1 MSTFQ
6 SRFKELNRRVPI
18 DEHNVSVQFDVTKCK
33 NCTLCRRACADTQ
46 SVLDYYY
53 LPSTGDMPI
62 CVHCGQCAS
71 ACPFGA
77 IVEKND
83 VDEVRA
89 AIQDTDKI
97 VIFQTAPAVRVGLG
111 ESFGMDPG
119 AFVEGK
125 MVAALRALG
134 ADYVF
139 DTDFGAD
146 MTIMEEAMEL
156 LHRLQSEEV
165 PIPQFTS
172 CCPAWVEFLE
182 TYYPDFIPHLSSTKS
197 PISIFSPIIKT
208 WFAKKKNIDPKNIV
222 VVDVAPCTAKKAEI
236 KRPEMNASAAFW
248 NIPELRDTDI
258 SITTRELAE
267 WIKADGVDFAGL
279 DDSEFDKMFGLSS
292 GGGKIF
298 GNSGG
303 VMEAALRAAY
313 YFFTGRKAPA
323 DFVPF
328 EPVRGLEGVKKATVV
343 FGHFVIHV
351 AAISGLANARKF
363 IDEMVAAENFEDY
376 SFIEVMAC
384 PGGCI
389 GGGGQPKV
397 KLPQVKKVN
406 QARMDSLYESDV
418 QAEYKACWENPEI
431 QDLYKEFLVEPLS
444 ERAEMMLHTYFT
456 DRSDDLGDVK
466 DITPATNPLSPKYKP
481 PVEEKKEE
489 PKEESKKEDTK
500 A

>member
-1 MSTFQ
+1 MCIFWKKEKNMSTFH
-6 SRFKELNRRVPI
+6 SRFKELQRRVPI
-18 DEHNVSVQFDVTKCK
+18 DEHNCAVQFDESKCK
-33 NCTLCRRACADTQ
+33 NCTLCRRACANTQ
-46 SVLDYYY
+46 SIMDYYS
-53 LPSTGDMPI
+53 LESTGDVPI

-77 IVEKND
+77 ITEVND
-83 VDEVRA
+83 VDKVKA
-89 AIQDTDKI
+89 AIKDPDKI

-119 AFVEGK
+119 TFVQGK

-134 ADYVF
+134 GDYVF

-146 MTIMEEAMEL
+146 LTIMEEATEL
-156 LHRLQSEEV
+156 LHRLQSEEI

-172 CCPAWVEFLE
+172 CCPAWVEFAE
-182 TYYPDFIPHLSSTKS
+182 IFYPDLIPHLSSTKS

-208 WFAKKKNIDPKNIV
+208 FFAQKKEIDPSKIV
-222 VVDVAPCTAKKAEI
+222 NVCVTPCTAKKAEI
-236 KRPEMNASAAFW
+236 LRPEFNSSSIFW
-248 NIPELRDTDI
+248 DIPGMRDTDI
-258 SITTRELAE
+258 CITTRELAD
-267 WIKADGVDFAGL
+267 WIKEENIDFVNL
-279 DDSEFDKMFGLSS
+279 EDSQFDSTFGDAS
-292 GGGKIF
+292 GGGRIF

-303 VMEAALRAAY
+303 VMEAAIRTAY
-313 YFFTGRKAPA
+313 YLFTGRPAPK
-323 DFVPF
+323 DFIPF

-363 IDEMVAAENFEDY
+363 IDDLIKNDDFENY

-406 QARMDSLYESDV
+406 EARIASLYKSD
-418 QAEYKACWENPEI
+418 EETDIKASWQNPEI
-431 QDLYKEFLVEPLS
+431 EELYKLFLDEPLS
-444 ERAEMMLHTYFT
+444 EMAEWALHTYFN
-456 DRSDDLGDVK
+456 DKSDLLGEEK
-466 DITPATNPLSPKYKP
+466 NLTPETNPTSTRFKP
-481 PVEEKKEE
+481 NVHQPL
-489 PKEESKKEDTK
+489 
-500 A
+500 

>member
-6 SRFKELNRRVPI
+6 SRFKELQRRVPI
-18 DEHNVSVQFDVTKCK
+18 DEHNCAVQFDESKCK
-33 NCTLCRRACADTQ
+33 NCTLCRRACANTQ
-46 SVLDYYY
+46 SIMDYYS
-53 LPSTGDMPI
+53 LESTGDVPI

-77 IVEKND
+77 ITEVND
-83 VDEVRA
+83 VDKVKA
-89 AIQDTDKI
+89 AIKDPDKI

-119 AFVEGK
+119 TFVQGK

-134 ADYVF
+134 GDYVF

-146 MTIMEEAMEL
+146 LTIMEEATEL
-156 LHRLQSEEV
+156 LHRLQSEEI

-172 CCPAWVEFLE
+172 CCPAWVEFAE
-182 TYYPDFIPHLSSTKS
+182 IFYPDLIPHLSSTKS

-208 WFAKKKNIDPKNIV
+208 FFAQKKDLDPSKIV
-222 VVDVAPCTAKKAEI
+222 NVCVTPCTAKKAEI
-236 KRPEMNASAAFW
+236 LRPEFNSSSIFW
-248 NIPELRDTDI
+248 DIPGMRDTDI
-258 SITTRELAE
+258 CITTRELAD
-267 WIKADGVDFAGL
+267 WIKEENIDFANL
-279 DDSEFDKMFGLSS
+279 EDSQFDSTFGDAS
-292 GGGKIF
+292 GGGRIF

-303 VMEAALRAAY
+303 VMEAAIRTAY
-313 YFFTGRKAPA
+313 YLFTGRPAPK
-323 DFVPF
+323 DFIPF

-363 IDEMVAAENFEDY
+363 IDDLIKNDDFENY

-406 QARMDSLYESDV
+406 EARIASLYKSD
-418 QAEYKACWENPEI
+418 EETDIKASWQNPEI
-431 QDLYKEFLVEPLS
+431 EELYKLFLDEPLS
-444 ERAEMMLHTYFT
+444 EMAEWALHTYFN
-456 DRSDDLGDVK
+456 DKSDLLG
-466 DITPATNPLSPKYKP
+466 
-481 PVEEKKEE
+481 EEKDLTPENNPSSTRFK
-489 PKEESKKEDTK
+489 PSVHQPL
-500 A
+500 

>member
-1 MSTFQ
+1 MSTFH
-6 SRFKELNRRVPI
+6 SRFKELQRRVPI
-18 DEHNVSVQFDVTKCK
+18 DEHNCAVQFDESKCK
-33 NCTLCRRACADTQ
+33 NCTLCRRACANTQ
-46 SVLDYYY
+46 SIMDYYS
-53 LPSTGDMPI
+53 LESTGDVPI

-77 IVEKND
+77 ITEVND
-83 VDEVRA
+83 VDKVKA
-89 AIQDTDKI
+89 AIKDPDKI

-119 AFVEGK
+119 TFVQGK

-134 ADYVF
+134 GDYVF

-146 MTIMEEAMEL
+146 LTIMEEATEL
-156 LHRLQSEEV
+156 LHRLQSEEI

-172 CCPAWVEFLE
+172 CCPAWVEFAE
-182 TYYPDFIPHLSSTKS
+182 IFYPDLIPHLSSTKS

-208 WFAKKKNIDPKNIV
+208 FFAQKKEIDPSKIV
-222 VVDVAPCTAKKAEI
+222 NVCVTPCTAKKAEI
-236 KRPEMNASAAFW
+236 LRPEFNSSSIFW
-248 NIPELRDTDI
+248 DIPGMRDTDI
-258 SITTRELAE
+258 CITTRELAD
-267 WIKADGVDFAGL
+267 WIKEENIDFVNL
-279 DDSEFDKMFGLSS
+279 EDSQFDSTFGDAS
-292 GGGKIF
+292 GGGRIF

-303 VMEAALRAAY
+303 VMEAAIRTAY
-313 YFFTGRKAPA
+313 YLFTGRPAPK
-323 DFVPF
+323 DFIPF

-363 IDEMVAAENFEDY
+363 IDDLIKNDDFENY

-406 QARMDSLYESDV
+406 EARIASLYKSD
-418 QAEYKACWENPEI
+418 EETDIKASWQNPEI
-431 QDLYKEFLVEPLS
+431 EELYKLFLDEPLS
-444 ERAEMMLHTYFT
+444 EMAEWALHTYFN
-456 DRSDDLGDVK
+456 DKSDLLGEEK
-466 DITPATNPLSPKYKP
+466 NLTPETNPTSTRFKP
-481 PVEEKKEE
+481 NVHQPL
-489 PKEESKKEDTK
+489 
-500 A
+500 